1 MVGII
6 GHLLFIRH
14 LSIVFSDKTWI
25 FPGLFKL
32 CLIILKNY
40 LRAFAGFLSFFS
52 FPVLNGSYPI
62 GTSYIGFKV
71 YSKG

>member
-6 GHLLFIRH
+6 GHFLFIRH

-32 CLIILKNY
+32 CLIIKNY
-40 LRAFAGFLSFFS
+40 LRAFAGFLSFFFFS
-52 FPVLNGSYPI
+52 CFEW
-62 GTSYIGFKV
+62 
-71 YSKG
+71 